1 MAPDKILELIDK
13 CLGTPDNETEEE
25 RIERKKMILRD
36 AEARR
41 IRKAAN
47 PS

>member
-1 MAPDKILELIDK
+1 MAPDKIVELIDS
-13 CLGTPDNETEEE
+13 LVGPPEGETEEE
-25 RIERKKMILRD
+25 RTERKKMILRH